1 MGRLSSG
8 QIFYFKNNS
17 PTSIVFYSLFSITI
31 TTTTKPLK
39 VKDIFEKYLDNTC
52 TASETV
58 QVLLCIKTDEG
69 RKLMD
74 SLLVE
79 KQDLTIGQE
88 PDNETADRIWANIQS
103 YTSSIRE
110 SAGDQPNQTRV
121 KPLWAFRFG
130 WVAAAALVPLIMV
143 GVYFYS
149 SQNKI
154 STLQLAERAD
164 YGQTRSL
171 TLSDG
176 SVVVLNGNSTLKYAK
191 NWSKNEVREV
201 WLTGE
206 AFFRITHKANNQR
219 FLVHTNR
226 NHLIE
231 VLGTEFNVLD
241 RANKTEVV
249 LKSGKIRLTV
259 QQKDE
264 LKTLTMQPNQRV
276 EMDTT
281 ATKVKLDIVK
291 PEAYTSWQDHRL
303 VFEGTRLSEIAQML
317 NETYNLK
324 VTVADRRML
333 DEKISGTIP
342 SGNVQELLNALS
354 IALQLKYT
362 QTNNTI
368 KFY

>member
-1 MGRLSSG
+1 M
-8 QIFYFKNNS
+8 
-17 PTSIVFYSLFSITI
+17 
-31 TTTTKPLK
+31 
-39 VKDIFEKYLDNTC
+39 KDIFEKYLNNTC
-52 TASETV
+52 TTAEAE
-58 QVLLCIKTDEG
+58 QVLFWIKTDDG
-69 RKLMD
+69 QRLMS
-74 SLLVE
+74 SLLTTRQNLVAAN
-79 KQDLTIGQE
+79 E
-88 PDNETADRIWANIQS
+88 PDTEATNRMWNNIQL

-110 SAGDQPNQTRV
+110 TADGQPNQTRT
-121 KPLWAFRFG
+121 KPLWASRFG
-130 WVAAAALVPLIMV
+130 WVAAAALVPLLMV
-143 GVYFYS
+143 SIYFYS
-149 SQNKI
+149 APKATPTAPQ
-154 STLQLAERAD
+154 QLAERAD
-164 YGQTRSL
+164 YGQTRSI

-176 SVVVLNGNSTLKYAK
+176 SVVILNGNSTLKYAK
-191 NWSKNEVREV
+191 NWKPNETREV

-206 AFFRITHKANNQR
+206 AFFKIIHKDNNQR

-259 QQKDE
+259 KQKDTV
-264 LKTLTMQPNQRV
+264 KMLTMQPNQRV

-281 ATKVKLDIVK
+281 TTKVKLDIVK
-291 PEAYTSWQDHRL
+291 PEVYTSWQDHRL
-303 VFEGTRLSEIAQML
+303 IFEGTRLSEIALML

-324 VTVADRRML
+324 VTVADKRML

-354 IALQLKYT
+354 IALQLKYV
-362 QTNNTI
+362 QSNNTI

>member
-1 MGRLSSG
+1 
-8 QIFYFKNNS
+8 
-17 PTSIVFYSLFSITI
+17 
-31 TTTTKPLK
+31 
-39 VKDIFEKYLDNTC
+39 VKDIFEKYLANTC
-52 TASETV
+52 TTAEAE
-58 QVLLCIKTDEG
+58 QVLFWIKTDEG
-69 RKLMD
+69 RQLMD
-74 SLLVE
+74 SLLSAR
-79 KQDLTIGQE
+79 QDLKIGQE
-88 PDNETADRIWANIQS
+88 PDTESSIRIWDNIQS
-103 YTSSIRE
+103 YTSSTKE
-110 SAGDQPNQTRV
+110 SADDQPNQTIV
-121 KPLWAFRFG
+121 KPLWAARFG
-130 WVAAAALVPLIMV
+130 WVAAAALVPLLMLGI
-143 GVYFYS
+143 YFYS
-149 SQNKI
+149 FQNPI
-154 STLQLAERAD
+154 SATPQIAERAD

-191 NWSKNEVREV
+191 NWKPNEIREV

-206 AFFRITHKANNQR
+206 AFFKITHKDNNQP

-259 QQKDE
+259 KQKDAV
-264 LKTLTMQPNQRV
+264 KTLTMQPGQRI

-291 PEAYTSWQDHRL
+291 PEVYSSWQNHRL
-303 VFEGTRLSEIAQML
+303 VFEGTRLSEIALML

-324 VTVADRRML
+324 VTVADQKML
-333 DEKISGTIP
+333 DERISGTIP

>member
-1 MGRLSSG
+1 M
-8 QIFYFKNNS
+8 
-17 PTSIVFYSLFSITI
+17 
-31 TTTTKPLK
+31 
-39 VKDIFEKYLDNTC
+39 KDIFEKYLDNTC
-52 TASETV
+52 TTAEAE
-58 QVLLCIKTDEG
+58 QVLFWIKTDEG
-69 RKLMD
+69 RRLMNDLLTARQD
-74 SLLVE
+74 S
-79 KQDLTIGQE
+79 TAGQKPSIE
-88 PDNETADRIWANIQS
+88 ASGRIWDNIQS

-110 SAGDQPNQTRV
+110 SADDQPNQTRTR
-121 KPLWAFRFG
+121 PLWSSRFG
-130 WVAAAALVPLIMV
+130 WVAAAALVPLLMV
-143 GVYFYS
+143 GIYYYS
-149 SQNKI
+149 IQKTTTI
-154 STLQLAERAD
+154 APQQVAERAD
-164 YGQTRSL
+164 YGQTRTL

-191 NWSKNEVREV
+191 NWKPTEVREV

-206 AFFRITHKANNQR
+206 AFFSVTHTKNNQP

-259 QQKDE
+259 KQKNTVE
-264 LKTLTMQPNQRV
+264 TLTMQPNQRV

-281 ATKVKLDIVK
+281 TTKVKLDIVK
-291 PEAYTSWQDHRL
+291 PEVYTSWQDHRL
-303 VFEGTRLSEIAQML
+303 VFEGTRLSEIALML

-324 VTVADRRML
+324 VTVADKRML

-362 QTNNTI
+362 QSNNTI

>member
-1 MGRLSSG
+1 
-8 QIFYFKNNS
+8 
-17 PTSIVFYSLFSITI
+17 
-31 TTTTKPLK
+31 
-39 VKDIFEKYLDNTC
+39 VKDIFEKYLANIC
-52 TASETV
+52 TTAEAE
-58 QVLLCIKTDEG
+58 QVLFWLKTDEG
-69 RKLMD
+69 RQLMD
-74 SLLVE
+74 SLLE
-79 KQDLTIGQE
+79 AKQHIEIGQE
-88 PDNETADRIWANIQS
+88 PDAEASERIWKNIQS
-103 YTSSIRE
+103 YTSSIRK
-110 SAGDQPNQTRV
+110 SADDQPNQTRI
-121 KPLWAFRFG
+121 KPLWAARFG
-130 WVAAAALVPLIMV
+130 WVAAAALVPLLMV

-149 SQNKI
+149 SQTTVLTAPQI
-154 STLQLAERAD
+154 AERAD

-191 NWSKNEVREV
+191 NWTKNETREV

-206 AFFRITHKANNQR
+206 AFFSVTHKNNNQP

-264 LKTLTMQPNQRV
+264 AKILTMQPNQRV

-291 PEAYTSWQDHRL
+291 PEVYTSWQDHRL

-324 VTVADRRML
+324 VTVADKRML
-333 DEKISGTIP
+333 DERISGTIP
-342 SGNVQELLNALS
+342 SGNVPELLNALS

-362 QTNNTI
+362 QSNNTI